1 MTNTAADPSQ
11 NETERVVDRVVKE
24 VLRRLRSPSKQQ
36 LPNAAL
42 FSRVIA
48 VADIETLSADTSISV
63 SPQAIIT
70 PAARDE
76 LRQKRI
82 QVISSPDSHQ
92 STNSEL
98 RTLRQGMRWQGSVL
112 DTSTKLANAVQTE
125 ISAGISGVLVLAE
138 DPHHVTC
145 LANRCE
151 RVRAAVMQ
159 SGCETSIEQSLLAA
173 NVLVMTMDSSD
184 SFAHRCQALIALKS

>member
-1 MTNTAADPSQ
+1 MIDKVVYNNTFRCFLLASLYSIIMHQ
-11 NETERVVDRVVKE
+11 
-24 VLRRLRSPSKQQ
+24 VLYY
-36 LPNAAL
+36 A
-42 FSRVIA
+42 
-48 VADIETLSADTSISV
+48 
-63 SPQAIIT
+63 
-70 PAARDE
+70 
-76 LRQKRI
+76 
-82 QVISSPDSHQ
+82 
-92 STNSEL
+92 
-98 RTLRQGMRWQGSVL
+98 G
-112 DTSTKLANAVQTE
+112 
-125 ISAGISGVLVLAE
+125 GISGVLVLAE